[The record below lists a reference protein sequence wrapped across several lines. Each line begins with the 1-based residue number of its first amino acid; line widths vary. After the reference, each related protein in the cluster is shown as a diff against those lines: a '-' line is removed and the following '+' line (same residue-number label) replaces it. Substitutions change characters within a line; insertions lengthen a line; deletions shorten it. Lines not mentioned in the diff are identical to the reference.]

1 MLSYVEYRKSV
12 MPKEVCNKVTARKCF
27 KEYIMDCAKTPAPF
41 GINYLKPY
49 LIELGNCPTATTA
62 CTPISG
68 YEEQKQGNNP
78 MRVTETSATVSVA
91 AAVSDESKQRD
102 YLLSELDEAVRYSW
116 KDSKYA
122 ELRKQFNIGTPTVP
136 ETPQALLDAFST
148 GAFTVDQKKVD
159 RATKYAKDGLEDE
172 DDSEYPGS
180 RFYGITFTG
189 LPVADRKG
197 YDAAVAAYE
206 KAKKDTKRAIIV
218 GSPADGLTALL
229 ALEAWTPA
237 TGTVA
242 S

>member
-1 MLSYVEYRKSV
+1 MNYNIDCSKYISAPSKDFRKAV
-12 MPKEVCNKVTARKCF
+12 
-27 KEYIMDCAKTPAPF
+27 KT
-41 GINYLKPY
+41 LKAANIPGPY
-49 LIELGNCPTATTA
+49 MAVQSPIELGNCPTATTA

-68 YEEQKQGNNP
+68 YKEQKQGNNP

-102 YLLSELDEAVRYSW
+102 YLLSELDETVRYSW
-116 KDSKYA
+116 NDPKYA
-122 ELRKQFNIGTPTVP
+122 ALRKQFNIDTPKVP
-136 ETPQALLDAFST
+136 ETSQEILDAFST

-159 RATKYAKDGLEDE
+159 SATKWAKRYESDDDFDDE
-172 DDSEYPGS
+172 YEGQSS

-189 LPVADRKG
+189 MPVADRKG
-197 YDAAVAAYE
+197 YDAAVAAYD

-218 GSPADGLTALL
+218 GSPADGLAALIS
-229 ALEAWTPA
+229 LETWAPA